1 MNLKTARFS
10 RFMLHAPRST
20 QRSANTRVLD
30 YVDGV
35 SNGVDADRSLE
46 CVLSRGSRKL
56 MFTTESHTFV
66 DTPSR
71 RALAATRP
79 GSSFLEDLLK
89 SGLILSEDWEAI
101 PELARTELRRC
112 IEPRELLSMLAR
124 SGLLTDYQAARLE
137 SGKTFGLM
145 LGNYRILD
153 HLGSGGMG
161 VVYRAEHIHL
171 RRQAAIKVFTSTSDQ
186 DPVLLHR
193 FYSEIRAVSRLA
205 HPNVIGALDVGE
217 VVSSDSH
224 TPNLHYFVM
233 EYAPGQNLDQL
244 VRAHGP
250 MPIAQA
256 CDVAHQVANALA
268 EAHKHQLVHR
278 DIKPSNIQ
286 LTPEG
291 QAKLLDFG
299 LARLLCHRV
308 TRPGIMMG
316 SVEYVAPEQVRDAS
330 AVDIRA
336 DIYALGATLF
346 WCLSGRP
353 PFQGQSDIAAS
364 LARRC
369 LEEAPDIRT
378 LRPSVP
384 VGLEAILNRLLAI
397 HPEDRYATPAEVSK
411 ALLPYLRA
419 DLREHERTE
428 PATYTQR
435 LAVGGAN
442 GQSRQIL
449 IVDDADDVREFCK
462 TVLET
467 EGFQCD
473 EAANGVL
480 ALEATQGKRFDL
492 VLLDIDM
499 PRMNGREVLRHLRE
513 NPPCPHLKVIMFSG
527 RADGDD
533 MAELLLAGADDYL
546 TKPFTIIQLQARIKS
561 ALRFKDAQDRSDL
574 LNQHLL
580 ATNRELDKD
589 LSLREINLVHTRNS
603 MVMALSKLV
612 EYRDSETGQH
622 LIRLQHYCRC
632 LAEEAA
638 QLPLFAEQITPD
650 FINMLV
656 SCVPLHDIGKAMVPD
671 HILLKPG
678 KLDSNEQIIMQR
690 HTVAG
695 RDALAGITLQQGWS
709 LGFWQMAV
717 DIVSYHH
724 ERYDGTGY
732 PDQLVGSDI
741 PLAARIV
748 AIADVYDALR
758 SRRVYKPALSHATA
772 FQVLTKASTGQFDPA
787 IIGVFT
793 RCALQFD
800 QIFRDYP
807 D

>member
-1 MNLKTARFS
+1 MGSLRTDSLPPF
-10 RFMLHAPRST
+10 FP
-20 QRSANTRVLD
+20 
-30 YVDGV
+30 GV
-35 SNGVDADRSLE
+35 PEKR
-46 CVLSRGSRKL
+46 
-56 MFTTESHTFV
+56 MFTTESNTFV
-66 DTPSR
+66 ETPSR

-79 GSSFLEDLLK
+79 GSSFLEELLK
-89 SGLILSEDWEAI
+89 AGLILSEDWEAI
-101 PELARTELRRC
+101 PDLVRNELRR
-112 IEPRELLSMLAR
+112 ITDTRELLGHLAR
-124 SGLLTDYQAARLE
+124 SGLITNYQASRLE
-137 SGKTFGLM
+137 SGRTFGLL

-153 HLGSGGMG
+153 HIGSGGMG
-161 VVYRAEHIHL
+161 IVYRVEHIHL

-193 FYSEIRAVSRLA
+193 FYSEIRAVARLA

-217 VVSSDSH
+217 LVSNEPH

-244 VRAHGP
+244 VRAQGP
-250 MPIAQA
+250 MPVAQA

-291 QAKLLDFG
+291 QVKLLDFG

-308 TRPGIMMG
+308 TSPGIMMG

-336 DIYALGATLF
+336 DLYALGATLF

-353 PFQGQSDIAAS
+353 PFQGQGDIGSS

-369 LEEAPDIRT
+369 LEPAPDIRT
-378 LRPSVP
+378 IRNGIPA
-384 VGLEAILNRLLAI
+384 GLEAVLSRLLAI
-397 HPEDRYATPAEVSK
+397 RPEDRYATPVEVSK
-411 ALLPYLRA
+411 ALLPFLKT
-419 DLREHERTE
+419 DLREHDRSE
-428 PATYTQR
+428 PGSYAQKLTTGGNNTQC
-435 LAVGGAN
+435 
-442 GQSRQIL
+442 RQIL
-449 IVDDADDVREFCK
+449 IVDDGDDIREFCK
-462 TVLET
+462 SVLEI
-467 EGFQCD
+467 EGLRCD

-480 ALEATQGKRFDL
+480 ALEATQAKRYDL

-499 PRMNGREVLRHLRE
+499 PRMNGREVLKQLRE

-546 TKPFTIIQLQARIKS
+546 TKPFTIIQLQARIKA

-580 ATNRELDKD
+580 STNRELDKD
-589 LSLREINLVHTRNS
+589 LSLREVNLVHTRNS

-622 LIRLQHYCRC
+622 LIRLQRYCRC
-632 LAEEAA
+632 LAEECS
-638 QLPLFAEQITPD
+638 QLPLFAEQITPE

-709 LGFWQMAV
+709 LGFWQMAM
-717 DIVSYHH
+717 DIVSHHH

-748 AIADVYDALR
+748 AVADVYDALR
-758 SRRVYKPALSHATA
+758 SRRIYKPALSHATA

-793 RCALQFD
+793 RCAPQFD
-800 QIFRDYP
+800 QIFREFP